1 MDLQARKLSLIE
13 YLINLKD
20 EQVFN
25 KIEAIA
31 KNNSFEKED
40 YLSGSFS
47 EDEMIARAEIANEDY
62 AAGRIMTL
70 EQLEAEVKN
79 W

>member
-13 YLINLKD
+13 YLINLED
-20 EQVFN
+20 ERVFN

-31 KNNSFEKED
+31 KKNSFEKES
-40 YLSGSFS
+40 YLSGPFS
-47 EDEMIARAEIANEDY
+47 EDEMIARAEIANQDY
-62 AAGRIMTL
+62 AAGRTMTL